1 MIHHVSIPAKDPKHV
16 ADVLA
21 ELMSG
26 RAYPFPGGIADS
38 FMAVSGDDHGTMIE
52 VYPETLA
59 LQPGATDD
67 AQVTATEVAPP
78 AAYPFHLL
86 LSVPIDRAAVQR
98 IGDHEGWR
106 TQLFGRGAPGHK
118 PVFHVIE
125 FWIENRLMLEVATP
139 DMLADYVETIK
150 PTRLDALLAQRAA

>member
-1 MIHHVSIPAKDPKHV
+1 MIHHVSIPARDPKHV

-21 ELMSG
+21 ELMHG
-26 RAYPFPGGIADS
+26 RAYPFPGGIANS
-38 FMAVSGDDHGTMIE
+38 FMAVCGDDHGTMIE

-86 LSVPIDRAAVQR
+86 LSVPIDRDAVQR
-98 IGDHEGWR
+98 IGDRESWR
-106 TQLFGRGAPGHK
+106 TQRFGRGAPGHK

-150 PTRLDALLAQRAA
+150 PARLDALLAQRAA